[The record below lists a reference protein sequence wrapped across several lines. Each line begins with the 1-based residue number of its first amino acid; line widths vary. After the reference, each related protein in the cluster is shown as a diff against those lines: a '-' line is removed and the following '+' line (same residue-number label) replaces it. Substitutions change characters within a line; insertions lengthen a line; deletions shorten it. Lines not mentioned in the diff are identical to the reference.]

1 VVVRRYRL
9 RVAVTSSAFLS
20 SLHPKKVVCRNCS
33 SSVHS
38 ANAASHTSI
47 TTDLNTGDWSDD
59 LLQPF
64 PSLQDGFAGNV
75 TPITPKQIE
84 QIIGQAERS
93 GVSAIVEVIET
104 LVCRPYPTQRF
115 HHLRLLNADSA
126 D

>member
-1 VVVRRYRL
+1 
-9 RVAVTSSAFLS
+9 LS
-20 SLHPKKVVCRNCS
+20 SLHPKKVVYRNCS

-47 TTDLNTGDWSDD
+47 TTDLNTGDWGDD

-84 QIIGQAERS
+84 QIIGQPEQS
-93 GVSAIVEVIET
+93 GVFAIVEAI
-104 LVCRPYPTQRF
+104 
-115 HHLRLLNADSA
+115 
-126 D
+126 